1 MGVSMI
7 NFVWLILIVVGVLVA
22 AFNGQPEVITDSALQ
37 AANLGV
43 KYSFDLI
50 GLMTFWLG
58 IMRVGEKA
66 GLVDLLAKVI
76 KPITRFL
83 FPSVPQNHPAMGSI
97 LLNLSANLLG
107 LGNAA
112 TPFGLKAM
120 QELQS
125 LNNGS
130 DEASD
135 AMVTFLALNTSCI
148 TIVPATI
155 IGVRVAAGSLNPTE
169 IVGTTMFATC
179 LGMTLALTSDKLFRF
194 FSRRGKGK

>member
-1 MGVSMI
+1 MI
-7 NFVWLILIVVGVLVA
+7 NFIWLLLIVAGVIVA
-22 AFNGQPEVITDSALQ
+22 TINGQPEVITDSALQ

-66 GLVDLLAKVI
+66 GLVDVLAKII
-76 KPITRFL
+76 KPFTKFL
-83 FPSVPQNHPAMGSI
+83 FPSIPENHPAMGSI

-120 QELQS
+120 QELQA

-135 AMVTFLALNTSCI
+135 AMVTFLALNTSCM
-148 TIVPATI
+148 TLVPATI

-169 IVGTTMFATC
+169 IVGTTMFATFI
-179 LGMTLALTSDKLFRF
+179 GMTLALTSDRLFRF
-194 FSRRGKGK
+194 FSRRDKSN

>member
-1 MGVSMI
+1 MI
-7 NFVWLILIVVGVLVA
+7 NFIWLLLIVAGVIVA
-22 AFNGQPEVITDSALQ
+22 TINGQPEVITDSALQ

-66 GLVDLLAKVI
+66 GLVDVLAKII
-76 KPITRFL
+76 KPFTKFL
-83 FPSVPQNHPAMGSI
+83 FPSIPENHPAMGSI

-120 QELQS
+120 QELQA

-135 AMVTFLALNTSCI
+135 AMVTFLALNTSCM
-148 TIVPATI
+148 TLVPATI

-169 IVGTTMFATC
+169 IVGTTMFATFI
-179 LGMTLALTSDKLFRF
+179 GMTLALTSDRLFRF
-194 FSRRGKGK
+194 FKEG

>member
-1 MGVSMI
+1 MI
-7 NFVWLILIVVGVLVA
+7 NFIWLLLIVAGVIVA
-22 AFNGQPEVITDSALQ
+22 TINGQPEVITDFALQ

-66 GLVDLLAKVI
+66 GLVDVLAKII
-76 KPITRFL
+76 KPFTKFL
-83 FPSVPQNHPAMGSI
+83 FPSIPENHPAMGSI

-120 QELQS
+120 QELQA

-130 DEASD
+130 IEASD
-135 AMVTFLALNTSCI
+135 AMVTFLALNTSCM
-148 TIVPATI
+148 TLVPATI

-169 IVGTTMFATC
+169 IVGTTMFATFI
-179 LGMTLALTSDKLFRF
+179 GMTLALTSDRLFRF
-194 FSRRGKGK
+194 FSRRDKSK

>member
-1 MGVSMI
+1 MI
-7 NFVWLILIVVGVLVA
+7 NFIWLLLIVAGVIVA
-22 AFNGQPEVITDSALQ
+22 TINGQPEVITDTALQ

-66 GLVDLLAKVI
+66 GLVDVLAKII
-76 KPITRFL
+76 KPFTKFL
-83 FPSVPQNHPAMGSI
+83 FPSIPENHPAMGSI

-120 QELQS
+120 QELQA

-135 AMVTFLALNTSCI
+135 AMVTFLALNTSCM
-148 TIVPATI
+148 TLVPATI

-169 IVGTTMFATC
+169 IVGTTMFATFI
-179 LGMTLALTSDKLFRF
+179 GMTLALTSDRLFRF
-194 FSRRGKGK
+194 FSRRDKSK

>member
-1 MGVSMI
+1 MI
-7 NFVWLILIVVGVLVA
+7 NFVWLFLIVVGVIVA
-22 AFNGQPEVITDSALQ
+22 AMNGQPEVITDSALQ

-50 GLMTFWLG
+50 GLMAFWLG
-58 IMRVGEKA
+58 IMRVGEKV
-66 GLVDLLAKVI
+66 GLVDILAKAI
-76 KPITRFL
+76 KPITKFL
-83 FPSVPQNHPAMGSI
+83 FPSVPQSHPAMGSI

-120 QELQS
+120 QELQT

-135 AMVTFLALNTSCI
+135 AMVTFLVLNTSCM

-169 IVGTTMFATC
+169 IVGTTMFATFI
-179 LGMTLALTSDKLFRF
+179 GMSLALTSDKLFRF
-194 FSRRGKGK
+194 MARRDKSK

>member
-1 MGVSMI
+1 MATI
-7 NFVWLILIVVGVLVA
+7 ND
-22 AFNGQPEVITDSALQ
+22 QVITDSALQ

-50 GLMTFWLG
+50 GLMTFWLV

-66 GLVDLLAKVI
+66 GLVDVLAKII
-76 KPITRFL
+76 KPFTKFL
-83 FPSVPQNHPAMGSI
+83 FPSIPENHPAMGSI

-120 QELQS
+120 QELQA

-135 AMVTFLALNTSCI
+135 AMVTFCFKYFCMTL
-148 TIVPATI
+148 VPATI
-155 IGVRVAAGSLNPTE
+155 IGVRLQ
-169 IVGTTMFATC
+169 
-179 LGMTLALTSDKLFRF
+179 LTP
-194 FSRRGKGK
+194 

>member
-1 MGVSMI
+1 MI
-7 NFVWLILIVVGVLVA
+7 NFIWLLLIVAGVIVA
-22 AFNGQPEVITDSALQ
+22 TINGQPEVITDSALQ

-66 GLVDLLAKVI
+66 GLVDVLAKII
-76 KPITRFL
+76 KPFTKFL
-83 FPSVPQNHPAMGSI
+83 FPSIPENHPAMGSI

-120 QELQS
+120 QELQA

-135 AMVTFLALNTSCI
+135 AMVTFLALNTSCM
-148 TIVPATI
+148 TLVPATI

-169 IVGTTMFATC
+169 IVGTTMFATFI
-179 LGMTLALTSDKLFRF
+179 GMTLALTSDRLFRF
-194 FSRRGKGK
+194 FSRRDKSK

>member
-1 MGVSMI
+1 MI
-7 NFVWLILIVVGVLVA
+7 NFVWLLLIVAGILVA
-22 AFNGQPEVITDSALQ
+22 TINGQPEVITDSALQ

-66 GLVDLLAKVI
+66 GLVDVLAKII
-76 KPITRFL
+76 KPFTKFL
-83 FPSVPQNHPAMGSI
+83 FPSIPENHPAMGSI

-120 QELQS
+120 QELQA

-135 AMVTFLALNTSCI
+135 AMVTFLALNTSCM
-148 TIVPATI
+148 TLVPATI

-169 IVGTTMFATC
+169 IVGTTMFATFI
-179 LGMTLALTSDKLFRF
+179 GMTLALTSDRLFRF
-194 FSRRGKGK
+194 FSRRDKSK

>member
-1 MGVSMI
+1 MI
-7 NFVWLILIVVGVLVA
+7 NFVWLILIVVGVIVA
-22 AFNGQPEVITDSALQ
+22 AINGQPEVITDSALQ

-66 GLVDLLAKVI
+66 GLVDVLARII
-76 KPITRFL
+76 KPITKFL

-97 LLNLSANLLG
+97 LLNLSANILG

-120 QELQS
+120 QELQT

-135 AMVTFLALNTSCI
+135 AMVTFLALNTSCM

-155 IGVRVAAGSLNPTE
+155 IGVRVAAGSANPTE
-169 IVGTTMFATC
+169 IVGTTMFATF
-179 LGMTLALTSDKLFRF
+179 LGMSLALTADRLFRF
-194 FSRRGKGK
+194 FQGGKKFK

>member
-1 MGVSMI
+1 MI
-7 NFVWLILIVVGVLVA
+7 NFVWLLLIVAGILVA
-22 AFNGQPEVITDSALQ
+22 TINGQPEVITDSALQ

-66 GLVDLLAKVI
+66 GLVDILAKII
-76 KPITRFL
+76 KPFTKFL
-83 FPSVPQNHPAMGSI
+83 FPSIPENHPAMGSI
-97 LLNLSANLLG
+97 LLNLSANFLG

-135 AMVTFLALNTSCI
+135 AMVTFLALNTSCM
-148 TIVPATI
+148 TLVPATI

-169 IVGTTMFATC
+169 IVGTTMFATF
-179 LGMTLALTSDKLFRF
+179 LGMTLALTSDRLFRF
-194 FSRRGKGK
+194 FSRRDKSK

>member
-1 MGVSMI
+1 MI
-7 NFVWLILIVVGVLVA
+7 NFIWLLLIVAGVIVA
-22 AFNGQPEVITDSALQ
+22 TINGQPEVITDSALQ

-66 GLVDLLAKVI
+66 GLVDVLAKII
-76 KPITRFL
+76 KPFTKFL
-83 FPSVPQNHPAMGSI
+83 FPSIPENHPAMGSI
-97 LLNLSANLLG
+97 LLNLSANFLG

-135 AMVTFLALNTSCI
+135 AMVTFLALNTSCM
-148 TIVPATI
+148 TLVPATI

-169 IVGTTMFATC
+169 IVGTTMFATF
-179 LGMTLALTSDKLFRF
+179 LGMTLALTSDRLFRF
-194 FSRRGKGK
+194 FSRRDKSK